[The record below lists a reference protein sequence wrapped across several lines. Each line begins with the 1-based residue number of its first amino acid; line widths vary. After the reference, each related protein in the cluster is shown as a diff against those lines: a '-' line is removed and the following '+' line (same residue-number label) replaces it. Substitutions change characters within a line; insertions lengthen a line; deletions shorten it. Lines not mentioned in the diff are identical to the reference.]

1 MKKLRGEPGENLK
14 TCLELKKIADVAF
27 IGYPNAGK
35 STLLN
40 ALSNMDVT
48 ISAEPFTTLK
58 PNVANVVFERKKFK
72 IADLPGLIDGSHQES
87 TLGFPSSKLLFYEY
101 SMSTFKK
108 GKGCGDL
115 FLSMVER
122 NDAFVLV
129 VDINGFQLNATS
141 PHSQQ
146 SKYSSY

>member
-14 TCLELKKIADVAF
+14 TSLELKKIADVAF

-40 ALSNMDVT
+40 GLSNMNVT

-58 PNVANVVFERKKFK
+58 PNVANLVFKKKKFK

-87 TLGFPSSKLLFYEY
+87 ALSRVTFSTANFYLV
-101 SMSTFKK
+101 ST
-108 GKGCGDL
+108 
-115 FLSMVER
+115 V
-122 NDAFVLV
+122 
-129 VDINGFQLNATS
+129 
-141 PHSQQ
+141 
-146 SKYSSY
+146 